1 MLEVYEKS
9 FDKLGWNNGI
19 ALNLGWNYSKY
30 PISNTVDTVQHRV
43 VAQESHATFGGQPSM
58 PTGAAAIVVTNNI
71 IYDGGDGG
79 HSVVSPGYLAT
90 T

>member
-1 MLEVYEKS
+1 M
-9 FDKLGWNNGI
+9 
-19 ALNLGWNYSKY
+19 
-30 PISNTVDTVQHRV
+30 DTVQHRV

-90 T
+90 TYLSRLSKLLLADFDIYIIVCSWHATY

>member
-1 MLEVYEKS
+1 M
-9 FDKLGWNNGI
+9 
-19 ALNLGWNYSKY
+19 
-30 PISNTVDTVQHRV
+30 DTVQHRV

-90 T
+90 S

>member
-1 MLEVYEKS
+1 LEVYEKS
-9 FDKLGWNNGI
+9 FDKIGCNNDI
-19 ALNLGWNYSKY
+19 TLNLVKNYFRY
-30 PISNTVDTVQHRV
+30 PISNTVDTVLHRV

>member
-1 MLEVYEKS
+1 M
-9 FDKLGWNNGI
+9 
-19 ALNLGWNYSKY
+19 
-30 PISNTVDTVQHRV
+30 DTVQHRV

-90 T
+90 TYLSRLSKLHWLTLIYIIVCSWHATY

>member
-1 MLEVYEKS
+1 
-9 FDKLGWNNGI
+9 
-19 ALNLGWNYSKY
+19 
-30 PISNTVDTVQHRV
+30 
-43 VAQESHATFGGQPSM
+43 M

-90 T
+90 TYLSRRSKLLLADLIYIIEC

>member
-1 MLEVYEKS
+1 M
-9 FDKLGWNNGI
+9 
-19 ALNLGWNYSKY
+19 
-30 PISNTVDTVQHRV
+30 DTVQHRV

-71 IYDGGDGG
+71 IYDRGDGG

>member
-9 FDKLGWNNGI
+9 FDKLGCNNGI
-19 ALNLGWNYSKY
+19 ALSLGWNYSKY